1 MATTMN
7 VMQKGKNPNCFDR
20 NPKEDWKAIIL
31 RNGKNV
37 VGPILV
43 DEDEQVQGNPTRF
56 EEEKEIE
63 VERHVKEKV
72 EDVPAPMVLGSN
84 SYYSK

>member
-1 MATTMN
+1 MTSQGKAIQNIEVQMATTMN

-43 DEDEQVQGNPTRF
+43 DEDE
-56 EEEKEIE
+56 
-63 VERHVKEKV
+63 
-72 EDVPAPMVLGSN
+72 
-84 SYYSK
+84 